1 VPKIFKDVQKEN
13 VTASEVSRANDE
25 GKPERSAFAARAKK
39 SALRKT
45 AAKKSTRRRKQ
56 ATAKSRANSK
66 HSAPSDEQ
74 IRLRAYFIAEKR
86 AQLSLPGDIHSD
98 WLEAR
103 RQLFEEAG
111 TPLS

>member
-1 VPKIFKDVQKEN
+1 VPKKFKDVQKES

-39 SALRKT
+39 SVLRKT

-56 ATAKSRANSK
+56 ATAKSRANSE